1 MPSTSSALDC
11 SRVAVLEL
19 LADAEDELNQA
30 AQWCEDARSGLG
42 LEFLGEVL
50 HTQAQLA
57 LYPESGATW
66 TLSGLPS
73 GVRRRALRRFP
84 YLLINVTE
92 PRLVV
97 VAVAHT
103 RRQPGYW
110 AARLQA
116 I

>member
-1 MPSTSSALDC
+1 MPSTTSALGYLQ
-11 SRVAVLEL
+11 VGVLEL
-19 LADAEDELNQA
+19 LAEAEDELNQA
-30 AQWCEDARSGLG
+30 AQWYEDARSGLG
-42 LEFLGEVL
+42 LEFLAEAL

-57 LYPESGATW
+57 LYPESGAAW
-66 TLSGLPS
+66 SLSGLPS

-84 YLLINVTE
+84 YLLVYVTE

-110 AARLQA
+110 AARLQSL
-116 I
+116 